1 MNNIIENL
9 PTYKNPE
16 FHNSFRVWYNESSK
30 KFIARRAATPALMAI
45 GCYEE
50 YSRKN
55 KASLLRF
62 INTKPAQR

>member
-1 MNNIIENL
+1 MKSH

-16 FHNSFRVWYNESSK
+16 HHNGFRVWFNESSK
-30 KFIARRAATPALMAI
+30 KFIARRAATSALMAI

-55 KASLLRF
+55 KDSLVRF
-62 INTKPAQR
+62 ISSK